1 MRVDGGSALGSPDS
15 VADVGVLDAVKASS
29 LVVWMHIGERQLARA
44 AVSYRLRIVY
54 VETLKDKYIG
64 TVSHTS

>member
-1 MRVDGGSALGSPDS
+1 MRVDGGSAFGSSDS

-29 LVVWMHIGERQLARA
+29 LVVWMRIGEHQLARA
-44 AVSYRLRIVY
+44 VVSYRLRIVY